1 MKKIIFACLL
11 SFCAVVSAADYAAL
25 MKEAK
30 AAAKKKNVPVAS
42 EKYQQAYKA
51 AATTGQRY
59 NAIMEYGDFLRF
71 NKKAK
76 EMTALI
82 DTELS
87 KKEYTNSQRQ
97 RMLWLQALP
106 YMWGKQHDYALDK
119 FNTAMAMKGAPKSG
133 ILYGKIVEYAA
144 KIYDYHKKDYATVI
158 HLLEPQVKLQ
168 TTAYMLESLYTM
180 LANAYFK
187 LGKKEEAL
195 KNYQQ
200 ALHYAKKMKKK
211 TASIEKKIKE
221 LSDAK

>member
-168 TTAYMLESLYTM
+168 TTDYMLESLYTM